1 MSPEGAEFL
10 DQLNCR
16 VLYLQPLRKLKDR
29 IPAQINSSLS
39 RLNASRPYPVLGA
52 EPEAVRLLQ
61 SFPWPHN
68 YAQFQRVLEEL
79 TASSEQIITAK
90 SVRDILQKEQYGNTH
105 TSRMGDIFEPLDLSQ
120 TLDKISQDVALRVL
134 AETNGNQSA
143 AAKRL
148 DISRTTL
155 RRLIKQA

>member
-1 MSPEGAEFL
+1 M
-10 DQLNCR
+10 DRLNCR

-52 EPEAVRLLQ
+52 EPEAVHLLQ

-79 TASSEQIITAK
+79 TASSEQISPPKVSVISCRKNSTAIPIPPEWVTF
-90 SVRDILQKEQYGNTH
+90 S
-105 TSRMGDIFEPLDLSQ
+105 SRWI
-120 TLDKISQDVALRVL
+120 
-134 AETNGNQSA
+134 
-143 AAKRL
+143 
-148 DISRTTL
+148 
-155 RRLIKQA
+155 